1 MTACSS
7 SSPLDAVRALA
18 PRIAEHAEEG
28 ERTRK
33 LPLSLVD
40 AIAKAGLF
48 RLLIPRAL
56 GGEEVDAMTFVEV
69 IEAISRV
76 DGATG
81 WCVMI
86 GGCYGVFGGYLPA
99 QAAREI
105 YGSDERVISGGTF
118 RPFGRAVVADG
129 GYRVSGRWPLGSGCH
144 HCTWMVGNSVIFD
157 GEQPKQRTDGTPVT
171 RLLFFPAS
179 DCEIIDTWHSAGL
192 RATGSNDYAVADL
205 FVPSDHS
212 LSFREPPVQQGALYA
227 LPTLGLFAAAI
238 AAVPLGIARHAV
250 DIFSELAR
258 VKVAARSRQTLNQ
271 HAMLQADLGRAEALV
286 RSGRAFLYETVGE
299 AWKMASSGQSLSVV
313 QRAMLW
319 LAATHATS
327 AATQAVDLMF
337 SAGGSSSVYA
347 STGLERC
354 LRDIRTAAQH
364 IVVVPSN
371 YEMVGQALLGLDVR
385 ATPMLAMDDRSSS

>member
-1 MTACSS
+1 
-7 SSPLDAVRALA
+7 
-18 PRIAEHAEEG
+18 
-28 ERTRK
+28 
-33 LPLSLVD
+33 
-40 AIAKAGLF
+40 
-48 RLLIPRAL
+48 
-56 GGEEVDAMTFVEV
+56 MTFVEV

-105 YGSDERVISGGTF
+105 YGSDARVISGGTF
-118 RPFGRAVVADG
+118 RPFGRAVVVDG

-157 GEQPKQRTDGTPVT
+157 GEQPKQRADGTPVT
-171 RLLFFPAS
+171 RLLFFPAA
-179 DCEIIDTWHSAGL
+179 DCAIIDTWHSAGL

-205 FVPSDHS
+205 FVPSDRS

-238 AAVPLGIARHAV
+238 AAVPLGIARHAI

-286 RSGRAFLYETVGE
+286 QSGRAFLYETVGE

-347 STGLERC
+347 STGLECC

-385 ATPMLAMDDRSSS
+385 ATPMLAMDDRNSS

>member
-1 MTACSS
+1 MSAFSS
-7 SSPLDAVRALA
+7 SSPLDAVRALV

-28 ERTRK
+28 ERTRR
-33 LPLSLVD
+33 LPLPLVE
-40 AIAKAGLF
+40 AIAQAGLF
-48 RLLIPRAL
+48 RLWIPRAF
-56 GGEEVDAMTFVEV
+56 GGEEMDAMTFVEV
-69 IEAISRV
+69 VEAISRV
-76 DGATG
+76 DGSTG
-81 WCVMI
+81 WCLMI

-105 YGSDERVISGGTF
+105 YGSDARVISGGTF
-118 RPFGRAVVADG
+118 RPFGRAVPVDG
-129 GYRVSGRWPLGSGCH
+129 GFRVTGRWPLGSGCH
-144 HCTWMVGNSVIFD
+144 HCTWIVGNCVIFD
-157 GEQPKQRTDGTPVT
+157 GEQPKQRADGTPST
-171 RLLFFPAS
+171 RLLFFPAA
-179 DCEIIDTWHSAGL
+179 DCEIIDTWQSAGL
-192 RATGSNDYAVADL
+192 RATGSNDYAIADL

-212 LSFREPPVQQGALYA
+212 LSFREPPVQQGTLYS

-238 AAVPLGIARHAV
+238 AAVPLGIARHAI
-250 DIFSELAR
+250 DIFSELAG

-286 RSGRAFLYETVGE
+286 RSSRAFLYETLGE
-299 AWKMASSGQSLSVV
+299 AWKVAASGQALSIV
-313 QRAMLW
+313 QRATLW

-327 AATQAVDLMF
+327 TATQAVDLMF

-385 ATPMLAMDDRSSS
+385 ATPLLAMDDRSNP